1 MKKSSVIL
9 GLGIWATVI
18 LGSTMTARTAK
29 AEFGAPQI
37 LRLTCER
44 EAQASGA
51 MVLKSRK
58 GEDLLKFEASLT
70 LMITP
75 EGLATDAAIV
85 SEDLGEC
92 VAHPHFGARGPSFM
106 PSQFRLSGYK
116 CRAGR
121 VEVSVW
127 EHPLHRQPAGAVLQI
142 GQEYW
147 ACRSR

>member
-1 MKKSSVIL
+1 MV
-9 GLGIWATVI
+9 TVQD
-18 LGSTMTARTAK
+18 AK

-51 MVLKSRK
+51 IVLKSRT
-58 GEDLLKFEASLT
+58 GADLLKFEASLT
-70 LMITP
+70 LVITP

-116 CRAGR
+116 CRVGR

-142 GQEYW
+142 GREYW
-147 ACRSR
+147 ACRTR